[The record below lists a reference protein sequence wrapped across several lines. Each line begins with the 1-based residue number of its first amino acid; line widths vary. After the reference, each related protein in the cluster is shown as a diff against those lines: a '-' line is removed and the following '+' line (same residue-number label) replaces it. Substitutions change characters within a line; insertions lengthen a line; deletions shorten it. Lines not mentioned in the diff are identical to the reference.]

1 MGVESLT
8 RASVLGVIAF
18 GVSGCWAMTGQGS
31 EAPSL
36 EAWDVEER
44 VGLPDPAPGDRTSS
58 EPTEVVFRASNT
70 SVALIGD
77 ARSPRRVVCQGR
89 EPCAVMLAPGSHRLG
104 IFSEHTD
111 PKPAAELW
119 LDVDR
124 RPMQVDVSRPA
135 VGLAYGG
142 ITLLA
147 LGLVGILVGGVG
159 GETGADETRSDL
171 LLYGGIGAQLL
182 GLSFALIYYT
192 SGQGSVEVSPRTS
205 APASGGGA
213 AGRNP

>member
-18 GVSGCWAMTGQGS
+18 GVSGCWAMTGQGG
-31 EAPSL
+31 ETPSL

-58 EPTEVVFRASNT
+58 QPTEVVFRASNT
-70 SVALIGD
+70 SVALLGD

-89 EPCAVMLAPGSHRLG
+89 EPGSHRLG

-124 RPMQVDVSRPA
+124 RSMQVDVSRPA

-159 GETGADETRSDL
+159 SETGADETRSDL

-182 GLSFALIYYT
+182 GLSFALVYYT

-205 APASGGGA
+205 APAPGRRA
-213 AGRNP
+213 ARRDP